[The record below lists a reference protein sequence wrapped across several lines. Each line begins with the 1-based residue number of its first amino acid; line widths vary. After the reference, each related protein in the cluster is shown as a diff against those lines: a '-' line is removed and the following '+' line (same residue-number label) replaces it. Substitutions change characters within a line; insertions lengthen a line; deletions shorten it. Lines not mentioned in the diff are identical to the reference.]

1 MPFNMKGKGVEIGQ
15 SKPPKNTKR
24 RREIRSL
31 SEEKQCNIQ
40 ITNMEGMSKHVCTIS
55 GHLDNVLQVIAV
67 LLKKEIEVNKQ
78 QLSVPSL
85 NAVLLD
91 VLKTHSA
98 SVNGENF
105 AETKMKE
112 KQASNNCIHLK
123 VPDFIAASALEPK
136 GRTLIEIQS
145 YSGCRVRIS

>member
-1 MPFNMKGKGVEIGQ
+1 MLIPSDIVGTIIGNRQ
-15 SKPPKNTKR
+15 IRKR
-24 RREIRSL
+24 DKVVIRRKTMQYPNHQYGS
-31 SEEKQCNIQ
+31 
-40 ITNMEGMSKHVCTIS
+40 
-55 GHLDNVLQVIAV
+55 
-67 LLKKEIEVNKQ
+67 KQ

-123 VPDFIAASALEPK
+123 VS
-136 GRTLIEIQS
+136 
-145 YSGCRVRIS
+145 